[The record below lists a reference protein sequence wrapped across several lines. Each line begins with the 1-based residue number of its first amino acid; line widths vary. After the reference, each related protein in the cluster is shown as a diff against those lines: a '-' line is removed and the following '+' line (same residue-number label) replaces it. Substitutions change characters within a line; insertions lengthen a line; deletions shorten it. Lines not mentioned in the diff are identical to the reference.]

1 MLEVIVK
8 HFTIT
13 QAILAKKSSVKSVG
27 VKVKFKGRA

>member
-13 QAILAKKSSVKSVG
+13 QAMLAKKSSVKSVG
-27 VKVKFKGRA
+27 VKVQVKGRA